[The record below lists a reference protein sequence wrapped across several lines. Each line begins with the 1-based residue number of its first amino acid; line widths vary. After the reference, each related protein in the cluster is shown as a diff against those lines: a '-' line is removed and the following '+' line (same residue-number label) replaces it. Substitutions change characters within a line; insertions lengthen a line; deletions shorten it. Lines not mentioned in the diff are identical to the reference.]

1 MGTLNKEKREFTKT
15 QEQPVKP
22 SSRRGKTKLQ
32 KSIAQLWN
40 GNLICYKYYQ
50 FLMGQNVQRVGD
62 INLSEAVNIGT
73 GIQPLSHKVS
83 TKQIAKAG
91 VVWQGSDCLFYPVL
105 SCEEPV
111 N

>member
-1 MGTLNKEKREFTKT
+1 
-15 QEQPVKP
+15 
-22 SSRRGKTKLQ
+22 
-32 KSIAQLWN
+32 
-40 GNLICYKYYQ
+40 
-50 FLMGQNVQRVGD
+50 MGQNVQRVGD
-62 INLSEAVNIGT
+62 IHLSEAVNTGT

-91 VVWQGSDCLFYPVL
+91 VVLQGSDCFFYPVL